1 MTTPAK
7 SAHEAEADDG
17 DCTTAIKCKHCDRI
31 AVAGNASH
39 TPNADDGSCLTAITC
54 QNCTTVLT
62 AARDAHEANAD
73 DGDCTTAVFCQH
85 CTTVLVSVK
94 THSLSGWIVE
104 NGRHHKKCVNDG
116 CDHTEQDGACSG
128 GTATCVS
135 PATCTVCGNN
145 YGTVNANAH
154 AYGDITYV
162 WTDEYTKCTATRTCS
177 HNAAH
182 KETETVTTTQ
192 NGKIFT
198 AVFENAAFGTATIDP
213 SVQIGGVTVKPWEE
227 VPPIDVGEAEEVN

>member
-1 MTTPAK
+1 MK
-7 SAHEAEADDG
+7 KLSLIFLSALLVF
-17 DCTTAIKCKHCDRI
+17 T
-31 AVAGNASH
+31 
-39 TPNADDGSCLTAITC
+39 L
-54 QNCTTVLT
+54 
-62 AARDAHEANAD
+62 AAC
-73 DGDCTTAVFCQH
+73 G
-85 CTTVLVSVK
+85 
-94 THSLSGWIVE
+94 
-104 NGRHHKKCVNDG
+104 KKCEHTYDNA
-116 CDHTEQDGACSG
+116 CDAICNQCEETREVGAHDFAAADCDTAKTCTVCGATEGEALGHTWADADCD
-128 GTATCVS
+128 T
-135 PATCTVCGNN
+135 PKTCTVCGNN